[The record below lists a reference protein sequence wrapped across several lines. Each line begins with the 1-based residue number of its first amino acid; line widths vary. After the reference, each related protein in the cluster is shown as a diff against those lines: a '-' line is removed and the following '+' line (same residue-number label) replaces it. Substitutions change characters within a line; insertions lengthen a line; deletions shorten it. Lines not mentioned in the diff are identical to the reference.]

1 MGADMNRALPRRTW
15 VVLLAAMLAVA
26 LTARLGFW
34 QLERAAQKQAMQTRL
49 DERTQLP
56 ELKAAELALDAA
68 TAPAQYERH
77 VRVRGRWLAD
87 KTVFLDNRPMAGRVG
102 FYVLTPLLLDDGTPL
117 LVLRGWAPRNAA
129 QRAELPALQTPA
141 GQIEVLG
148 KLGPTPSR
156 LYQFG
161 TAESGTIRQ
170 NVDLSDYARE
180 TGLALRPLVLQQLG
194 MPTEFTDGLL
204 RQWPAPAVD
213 IHKHYGYAFQWF
225 ALSTLLVGLYLWFQ
239 IIQPRRKGK
248 INEQVVGP

>member
-1 MGADMNRALPRRTW
+1 MSKAPSSRAW
-15 VVLLAAMLAVA
+15 VVLLAALLAVA

-34 QLERAAQKQAMQTRL
+34 QLDRAAQKQAMQTRL
-49 DERTQLP
+49 DERAQLP
-56 ELKAAELALDAA
+56 ELKPSELALNAA
-68 TAPAQYERH
+68 AAPVQYERH
-77 VRVRGRWLAD
+77 VRVRGRWLTD

-129 QRAELPALQTPA
+129 QRAELPALPTPA
-141 GQIEVLG
+141 GLVEVWG

-161 TAESGTIRQ
+161 AAESGTIRQ
-170 NVDLSDYARE
+170 NVDLSDFARE
-180 TGLALRPLVLQQLG
+180 TGLALRPLVLQQLAT
-194 MPTEFTDGLL
+194 PADSSDGLL

-225 ALSTLLVGLYLWFQ
+225 ALSTLLVGLYIWFQ
-239 IIQPRRKGK
+239 IIQPRRKGR
-248 INEQVVGP
+248 IPS

>member
-1 MGADMNRALPRRTW
+1 MSAIAPRRW
-15 VVLLAAMLAVA
+15 LVLLATLLAVA

-34 QLERAAQKQAMQTRL
+34 QLDRAAQKQAMQTRL
-49 DERTQLP
+49 DERAQLP

-68 TAPAQYERH
+68 AAPAQYERH
-77 VRVRGRWLAD
+77 VRLRGRWLTD

-102 FYVLTPLLLDDGTPL
+102 FYVLTPLLLEDGTPL

-129 QRAELPALQTPA
+129 QRAELPALPTPE
-141 GQIEVLG
+141 GTVEVLG

-161 TAESGTIRQ
+161 AAESGTIRQ
-170 NVDLSDYARE
+170 NVDLSDFARE
-180 TGLALRPLVLQQLG
+180 TGLALRPLVLQQLAT
-194 MPTEFTDGLL
+194 PTDAAHAADGLL

-225 ALSTLLVGLYLWFQ
+225 ALSALLVGLYLWFQ
-239 IIQPRRKGK
+239 IIQPRRKDRSH
-248 INEQVVGP
+248 EHRP

>member
-1 MGADMNRALPRRTW
+1 MTAVPSRRL
-15 VVLLAAMLAVA
+15 VVLLAALLAVA

-34 QLERAAQKQAMQTRL
+34 QLDRAAQKQAMQTRL
-49 DERTQLP
+49 DERAQLP
-56 ELKAAELALDAA
+56 ELRPAEMALDAA
-68 TAPAQYERH
+68 AAPAQYERL
-77 VRVRGRWLAD
+77 VRLRGRWLAD

-129 QRAELPALQTPA
+129 QRAELPSFQTPA
-141 GQIEVLG
+141 GQVEVRG

-161 TAESGTIRQ
+161 AAESGTIRQ

-180 TGLALRPLVLQQLG
+180 TGLALRPLVLQQL
-194 MPTEFTDGLL
+194 PTPADAADGLL

-225 ALSTLLVGLYLWFQ
+225 ALSALLVGLYAWFQ
-239 IIQPRRKGK
+239 IIQPRRKGR
-248 INEQVVGP
+248 IPS